1 MSYSSR
7 FGAALATTVM
17 LAGMG
22 FSSAAQA
29 ESCAVSFTMVKSGY
43 GMGTQ
48 SGSGVMRCKGRRYPF
63 QISGMSQ
70 GIMSGA
76 SETRYNG
83 KATFNGG
90 PRSVEGIYGAA
101 HAGITVGRGGEALIM
116 TNQNGAVFTVLGRQR
131 GTQINADLSR
141 LVVTM
146 Q

>member
-7 FGAALATTVM
+7 FRAALAATVM
-17 LAGMG
+17 LAAMG

-29 ESCAVSFTMVKSGY
+29 ETCAVSFTMVKSGFQF
-43 GMGTQ
+43 GTQ
-48 SGSGVMRCKGRRYPF
+48 SGRGVMRCKGRRYPF

-70 GIMSGA
+70 GIQAGEA
-76 SETRYNG
+76 ETRYNG
-83 KATFNGG
+83 RVTFQGN

-101 HAGITVGRGGEALIM
+101 HAGISAGRGGEALIM
-116 TNQNGAVFTVLGRQR
+116 TNQNGVVFTVLGRQR

-141 LVVTM
+141 MTVTM

>member
-1 MSYSSR
+1 MSHTSR
-7 FGAALATTVM
+7 FRAALAATVM
-17 LAGMG
+17 LVGMG

-29 ESCAVSFTMVKSGY
+29 ETCAVSFTMVKSGY

-48 SGSGVMRCKGRRYPF
+48 SGRGVMRCKGRRYPF

-70 GIMSGA
+70 GIMAGE

-83 KATFNGG
+83 KATFPGN
-90 PRSVEGIYGAA
+90 PRSVEGLYGAA
-101 HAGITVGRGGEALIM
+101 HAGISVGRGGEALIM
-116 TNQNGAVFTVLGRQR
+116 TNQNGAVLAVVGRQR
-131 GTQINADLSR
+131 GNQINADLSR